1 MARFA
6 VGAKTTV
13 AVNSLMPIISL
24 FPTATVV
31 GEVREVGVFNPTT
44 TAFDIRLVRITAGGT
59 VGAALTEACLT
70 NPGDVANCMAF
81 NTHTGGTPTF
91 VDLGY
96 RASIGAA
103 IGAGVIW
110 TIGDVGGNL
119 PATAG
124 TLNGWGVVGAQEGA
138 SGTVQICQAYFIWD
152 E

>member
-1 MARFA
+1 MARFS
-6 VGAKTTV
+6 VGAKTTI

-24 FPTATVV
+24 FPGGLTD
-31 GEVREVGVFNPTT
+31 GDVREIGVFNTTT

-70 NPGDVANCMAF
+70 NPSVTADCQAF

-110 TIGDVGGNL
+110 TFGDIGGNL
-119 PATAG
+119 PATSG

-138 SGTVQICQAYFIWD
+138 SGTVQICQAYIIWD

>member
-6 VGAKTTV
+6 VGVKTTASAGTLV
-13 AVNSLMPIISL
+13 PIASI
-24 FPTATVV
+24 FPTASV
-31 GEVREVGVFNPTT
+31 GGALREIGVTNTTT
-44 TAFDIRLVRITAGGT
+44 TAFDIRLARITVGPGTLGAG
-59 VGAALTEACLT
+59 LTEACLT

-81 NTHTGGTPTF
+81 TTSTGGTPTF

-110 TIGDVGGNL
+110 TFGDIGMIL
-119 PATAG
+119 PPTAG
-124 TLNGWGVVGAQEGA
+124 TLNGVCILPENGA
-138 SGTVQICQAYFIWD
+138 SQAAQVYFVFD